1 MNESREDLIDI
12 AANVSGELG
21 MKLTRRHLFLF
32 DLVKE
37 GLFTLDQELLNTQI
51 TLGVV
56 GRQISQ
62 FLDETLSNFTIGI
75 GEIVH
80 GLVQWR
86 GSTLFVDNGRDGIE
100 G

>member
-1 MNESREDLIDI
+1 MR
-12 AANVSGELG
+12 
-21 MKLTRRHLFLF
+21 LTRRHLFLF

-51 TLGVV
+51 TFGVV

-62 FLDETLSNFTIGI
+62 FLDETLGNFTIGI

-80 GLVQWR
+80 GLVEWR
-86 GSTLFVDNGRDGIE
+86 GGTLFIDNGRDGIE